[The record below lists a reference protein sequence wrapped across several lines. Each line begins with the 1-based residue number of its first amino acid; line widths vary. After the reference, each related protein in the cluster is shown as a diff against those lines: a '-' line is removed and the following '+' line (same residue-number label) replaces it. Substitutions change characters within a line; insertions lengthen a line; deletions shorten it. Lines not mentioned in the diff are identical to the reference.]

1 MNFDWSTALL
11 TALISAA
18 VAVIVAHINERS
30 KEKRARDY
38 RWDVAQY
45 ELSREFVAKARR
57 LAHLCSRFDRALDEK
72 AARATINDVHGDVR
86 SAVQQ
91 LRILANSN
99 CNKHARFVQRRLYA
113 VRETKV
119 GNSDPRAAEYP
130 NELPVDRSV
139 EGRLTAVN

>member
-1 MNFDWSTALL
+1 MNFDWRTALL

-86 SAVQQ
+86 WQFS
-91 LRILANSN
+91 S
-99 CNKHARFVQRRLYA
+99 
-113 VRETKV
+113 
-119 GNSDPRAAEYP
+119 
-130 NELPVDRSV
+130 
-139 EGRLTAVN
+139 